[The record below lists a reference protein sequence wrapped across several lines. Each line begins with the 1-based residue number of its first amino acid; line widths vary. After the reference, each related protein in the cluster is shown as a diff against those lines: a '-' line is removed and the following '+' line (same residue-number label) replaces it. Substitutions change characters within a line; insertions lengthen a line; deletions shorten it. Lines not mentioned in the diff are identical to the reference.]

1 MKGTIVS
8 FIILIQILGNQMF
21 VSTKYEQTQN
31 STGIIITGGD
41 FGRSPLELAR
51 SVELHQED
59 GSFVCML
66 PLLSLP
72 RVGHGQSGQTACGG
86 LGFLVPILPTY
97 TCETFSEGKWSV
109 SHQLKFQREKHST
122 WQSPEGVV
130 LLGGSPSNI
139 GGSTPHSLYS
149 SELLTDDGMSTELF
163 PMKYPTSDAC
173 PIEFEDKVIMTG
185 GGDIY
190 SYEENP
196 VVNRVSVYNINGWME
211 DLPSMHDKRA
221 SHGCGHYINNNNQ
234 MVYLV
239 TGGANNVGELSSTE
253 ILISGSK
260 SWQRV
265 GDLPGPAN
273 GIRGVSFN
281 NKIIMM
287 GGSVGQDY
295 RLEMLIFNSDIEEWE
310 ILDYM
315 LRGRFHPGVIAA
327 PLHDYIDYCID

>member
-31 STGIIITGGD
+31 STGKYLFFLGLQLKLYSGIIITGGD

-139 GGSTPHSLYS
+139 GGSTPH
-149 SELLTDDGMSTELF
+149 
-163 PMKYPTSDAC
+163 
-173 PIEFEDKVIMTG
+173 
-185 GGDIY
+185 
-190 SYEENP
+190 
-196 VVNRVSVYNINGWME
+196 R
-211 DLPSMHDKRA
+211 
-221 SHGCGHYINNNNQ
+221 
-234 MVYLV
+234 
-239 TGGANNVGELSSTE
+239 
-253 ILISGSK
+253 
-260 SWQRV
+260 
-265 GDLPGPAN
+265 
-273 GIRGVSFN
+273 
-281 NKIIMM
+281 
-287 GGSVGQDY
+287 
-295 RLEMLIFNSDIEEWE
+295 
-310 ILDYM
+310 
-315 LRGRFHPGVIAA
+315 
-327 PLHDYIDYCID
+327 